1 LTVNQRVLGSSPR
14 GRAKKS
20 VFMADFFVFILF
32 NQIAMPPLSFVE
44 LIKDQRKLILL
55 SLFSHSQC

>member
-1 LTVNQRVLGSSPR
+1 
-14 GRAKKS
+14 
-20 VFMADFFVFILF
+20 MADFFVFILF